1 MRGKAWCQGDHKWS
15 PFFFSYFFEIVLF
28 IEKTIKEYSPGT
40 ETAQKEGKKKL
51 LQTAGYTAQKSNRK
65 TTTKTRNI
73 KNPLTLI

>member
-40 ETAQKEGKKKL
+40 ETAQKEGKKKNSYKQRATQL
-51 LQTAGYTAQKSNRK
+51 KKATEKQPQKQE
-65 TTTKTRNI
+65 
-73 KNPLTLI
+73 TLKIH